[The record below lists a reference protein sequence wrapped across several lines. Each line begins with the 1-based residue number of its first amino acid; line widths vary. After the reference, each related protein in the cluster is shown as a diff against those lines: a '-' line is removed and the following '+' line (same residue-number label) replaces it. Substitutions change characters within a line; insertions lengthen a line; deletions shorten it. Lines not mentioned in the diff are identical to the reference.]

1 MDAPLLGLRK
11 KDDKASKL
19 HHTLQIDIY
28 QEDCKI
34 FDLFLI
40 FYCIASITYKI
51 VWYSL
56 YYNSLA
62 FIDYQDY
69 LPLLLELL
77 AVIYWTHGLY
87 LAIEGLAAY
96 SYMRSKDIKSS
107 AEKLI
112 VFMVLQTLY
121 FLLCEVSIIYSIH
134 TDESSLNEN
143 LLIISILTMLNL
155 ASIFVTL
162 YFYSQKMG
170 LADEIQKFDTSN
182 MENAAFHKPYTIL
195 DI

>member
-56 YYNSLA
+56 YYNSLTL
-62 FIDYQDY
+62 IDYQDY

-121 FLLCEVSIIYSIH
+121 FLLCEVSIIYGIQNG
-134 TDESSLNEN
+134 ESSLNEN

>member
-1 MDAPLLGLRK
+1 MEAPLLSFRK

-40 FYCIASITYKI
+40 FYCISSISYKV

-56 YYNSLA
+56 YYNTLV
-62 FIDYQDY
+62 FQDYQAY
-69 LPLLLELL
+69 LPLLLDVFG
-77 AVIYWTHGLY
+77 VIYWVHGLY
-87 LAIEGLAAY
+87 LSIEGLAAY

-112 VFMVLQTLY
+112 VFVVLQTIY
-121 FLLCEVSIIYSIH
+121 FLLCELSIIYSILKA
-134 TDESSLNEN
+134 ESSLNAN
-143 LLIISILTMLNL
+143 LLIISILTMLTL
-155 ASIFVTL
+155 ATIFVTL

-170 LADEIQKFDTSN
+170 LAEEIQKFDTSN

>member
-40 FYCIASITYKI
+40 FYCISSITYKI

-56 YYNSLA
+56 YYSSLKLT
-62 FIDYQDY
+62 DYQDY

-77 AVIYWTHGLY
+77 AIVYWTHGLY

-121 FLLCEVSIIYSIH
+121 FLLCEFSIIYSIH
-134 TDESSLNEN
+134 TGNSSLNEN